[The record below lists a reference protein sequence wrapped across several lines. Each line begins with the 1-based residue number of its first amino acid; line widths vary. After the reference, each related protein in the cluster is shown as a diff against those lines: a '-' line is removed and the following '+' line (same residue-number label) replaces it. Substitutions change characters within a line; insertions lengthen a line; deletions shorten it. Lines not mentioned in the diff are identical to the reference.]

1 MPRVKRGARATAR
14 RRSLLKHTKGFRWR
28 RKTHYRLAKDALLHA
43 WTRAF
48 HDRKKKKG
56 DFRTLWNTQINAA
69 TRAYGIPY
77 SRFIASLKK
86 NNIELDRKVLAALAE
101 NEPDVFKKIIEKV
114 KG

>member
-1 MPRVKRGARATAR
+1 MPRVKRGPRATQR
-14 RRSLLKHTKGFRWR
+14 RRSLLVHTKGFKWR

-56 DFRTLWNTQINAA
+56 DFRALWNIKINAA
-69 TRAYGIPY
+69 SRAHGISY

-86 NNIELDRKVLAALAE
+86 NNIELDRKILAALAE
-101 NEPDVFKKIIEKV
+101 NEPKVFEKIIEKV
-114 KG
+114 K